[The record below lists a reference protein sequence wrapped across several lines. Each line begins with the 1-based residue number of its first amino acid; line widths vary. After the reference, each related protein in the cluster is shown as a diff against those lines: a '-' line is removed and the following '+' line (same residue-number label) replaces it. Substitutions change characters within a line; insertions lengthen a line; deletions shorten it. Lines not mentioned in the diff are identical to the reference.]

1 MKCFFYKEKGQGL
14 PEVLVHEPSA
24 SAIEEAGW
32 IFALTSEPT
41 GGRNDGA
48 TREEEEFCELT
59 VIDSEHRFM
68 CAIEVTSKRTVCDT
82 RRTWKTTGDEF
93 GS

>member
-1 MKCFFYKEKGQGL
+1 MTE
-14 PEVLVHEPSA
+14 EV
-24 SAIEEAGW
+24 GW

-41 GGRNDGA
+41 GDRIDGA

-59 VIDSEHRFM
+59 VVDSGHRFM
-68 CAIEVTSKRTVCDT
+68 CANEVTSKRTVCDT
-82 RRTWKTTGDEF
+82 RRTWKTTGHDF